1 MLVPFLLLISPR
13 KKLDIYHRSLLQY
26 LLFLSLFL
34 FVSLNYLSLFSF
46 FFFADSVCD
55 TSGLYHIQLK
65 K

>member
-13 KKLDIYHRSLLQY
+13 KKLDIYHRSLY
-26 LLFLSLFL
+26 FLFLSLFL

-55 TSGLYHIQLK
+55 TSGLYYIQLK
-65 K
+65 N